1 MFVVGIDLGGTKI
14 NGAIFDSE
22 GKLLYQTTHLL
33 ENRKGCEVGQ
43 LISETIRE
51 LLPTT
56 LSSSLQAIG
65 ICVPGISNTVTGRV
79 WAPNIPGWESYP
91 LYGEIEKLLDN
102 PNIKIKIA
110 GDRSCYILGETWKGV
125 AQNVKDALFIS
136 VGTGIGVGI
145 LADGRILEGHSGI
158 SGATGWLALDMN
170 YDEDYA
176 KYGCF
181 ESNASGSGIAR
192 CTQRL
197 LKKNV
202 EFKVSRL
209 QNYSIESI
217 TSHEVFD
224 AYAKNDPLAVYI
236 IDRAVQFWGMAA
248 ANMVSLFNPE
258 MIVWGGG
265 LFGPAKKLLDR
276 IYDEATRWAQPIA
289 IRQVRFEASL
299 LGGDAGLY
307 GAGRLALT
315 ASQ

>member
-1 MFVVGIDLGGTKI
+1 MLVVGIDLGGTKI
-14 NGAIFDSE
+14 SGSIFDSE
-22 GKLLYQTTHLL
+22 GNRLCQTSHLL
-33 ENRKGCEVGQ
+33 ENRKGSEVGE
-43 LISETIRE
+43 LICATICE
-51 LLPTT
+51 LIPATV
-56 LSSSLQAIG
+56 SSTVQAIG
-65 ICVPGISNTVTGRV
+65 ICVPGISDAATGRV

-91 LYGEIEKLLDN
+91 LHREIEKLLGN
-102 PNIKIKIA
+102 PNMKIKIA

-136 VGTGIGVGI
+136 VGTGIGIGI
-145 LADGRILEGHSGI
+145 LMDGRILEGHSGI
-158 SGATGWLALDMN
+158 SGSAGWLALDMN
-170 YDEDYA
+170 YDADYT

-192 CTQRL
+192 CAQRL
-197 LKKNV
+197 LKQSV
-202 EFKVSRL
+202 GFKVSRL
-209 QNYSIESI
+209 QNYPVESI
-217 TSHEVFD
+217 TAREVFD
-224 AYAKNDPLAVYI
+224 AWEKNDPLAVPV

-289 IRQVRFEASL
+289 IRQVRFESSQL
-299 LGGDAGLY
+299 DGDAGLY

-315 ASQ
+315 K